1 MPTLSTM
8 WRLRLSGLLLLAIV
22 ANAQQQK
29 PLTILS
35 GRTAEIVCGSE
46 SEEVVLHATATAA
59 LPVVDILSCGERVTV
74 VAKQVGWYRV
84 RTQGF
89 KEGYVKDIFFAKT
102 SSPQPSAAQTAD
114 VAALEAQY
122 RTCAKHYIPA
132 DKCTPEI
139 YQQLEAKDKAPL
151 DPTTASVLQAVK
163 KYQARLTNPASLVV
177 RRAQVT
183 NNGDICLDILAQNN
197 VGGMSLSWVAYSSD
211 GKWLGEEPCP
221 EKVENGQM
229 VAVGLDITEKVN
241 QALKDGK

>member
-1 MPTLSTM
+1 MQILSKT
-8 WRLRLSGLLLLAIV
+8 WHLQLSGLLLLAIV
-22 ANAQQQK
+22 ASAQQQK

-35 GRTAEIVCGSE
+35 GKTAEIVCASE
-46 SEEVVLHATATAA
+46 SEEVVLHASTTAA

-74 VAKQVGWYRV
+74 VAKQAGWYRV

-122 RTCAKHYIPA
+122 KTCAKHHIPA

-139 YQQLEAKDKAPL
+139 YQQLKAKDEAPL
-151 DPTTASVLQAVK
+151 DPTIASVLQAVK
-163 KYQARLTNPASLVV
+163 KYQAGLTNPASLVV
-177 RRAQVT
+177 RRAQILGY
-183 NNGDICLDILAQNN
+183 GDVCLDILAQNN
-197 VGGMSLSWVAYSSD
+197 VGGMSLSWVTYSSN

-221 EKVENGQM
+221 ERVENGQI
-229 VAVGLDITEKVN
+229 VAAGTDVTEKVN